1 MKWNAIVAVGALI
14 AVALVGIVSLNG
26 RSTQAADP
34 PKPAAEV
41 VGRYQLILSPNGGL
55 LGLLDTV
62 TGTFYRAVPNE
73 KDEDKPGTWQIAY
86 QFPAK

>member
-1 MKWNAIVAVGALI
+1 MKWNTVVAVGALI

-26 RSTQAADP
+26 RNTQAADP

-41 VGRYQLILSPNGGL
+41 LGRYQLIQTQNGGL
-55 LGLLDTV
+55 VGLLDNV
-62 TGTFYRAVPNE
+62 TGTLYRPVPNE